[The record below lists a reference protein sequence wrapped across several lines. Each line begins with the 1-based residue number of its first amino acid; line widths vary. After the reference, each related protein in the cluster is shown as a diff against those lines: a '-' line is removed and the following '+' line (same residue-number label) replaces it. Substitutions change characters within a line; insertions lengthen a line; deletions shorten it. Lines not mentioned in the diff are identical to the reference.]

1 MDATSKQDDHLANW
15 ITNYMVLFRSKKSFP
30 QQRYVSLYLEDG
42 RFIMFSTPHLSSH
55 SDPEQELHQIQ
66 TKFFEK
72 QMMLKEAR
80 SMISM
85 KL

>member
-1 MDATSKQDDHLANW
+1 MDATLKQDDHHANW
-15 ITNYMVLFRSKKSFP
+15 TTNYTVLFKSKKSFP
-30 QQRYVSLYLEDG
+30 QQQYISLYLEDG
-42 RFIMFSTPHLSSH
+42 RFITFFIHPLLSH
-55 SDPEQELHQIQ
+55 SGLEQELHRIQ

-72 QMMLKEAR
+72 RMTLREAR

>member
-1 MDATSKQDDHLANW
+1 MDATSKQDDHHANW
-15 ITNYMVLFRSKKSFP
+15 TTNYTVLFKSKKSFP
-30 QQRYVSLYLEDG
+30 QQQYISPYLENG
-42 RFIMFSTPHLSSH
+42 RFIMFSIPHLSSY
-55 SDPEQELHQIQ
+55 SDPEQELYQIQ

-72 QMMLKEAR
+72 QMTLREAR

>member
-1 MDATSKQDDHLANW
+1 MDATSKQDDHHTNW
-15 ITNYMVLFRSKKSFP
+15 TTNCTVLSKLKKSFP
-30 QQRYVSLYLEDG
+30 QQQYVSPYLEDG
-42 RFIMFSTPHLSSH
+42 RFIMFSTPHLSSP

-66 TKFFEK
+66 TKFFKK
-72 QMMLKEAR
+72 QTMLKGAR

>member
-1 MDATSKQDDHLANW
+1 MDATSKQDDHHANW
-15 ITNYMVLFRSKKSFP
+15 TTNYMVLSKSKKSFP
-30 QQRYVSLYLEDG
+30 QQQYVSPYLEDG

-72 QMMLKEAR
+72 PMTLREVR
-80 SMISM
+80 NMISM